1 MPRKNKLLLVD
12 DEADFRE
19 IIAKFLVRR
28 GIGFEMA
35 GGCMEA
41 LDWLGRDSF
50 DVAIMDVSMPGLDG
64 FECMAEMKKIQ
75 PDIEVIILTGHASI
89 NAGLTGMKKGAFDYC
104 LKPVDFDELLEKIIL
119 AREKASALSAC
130 NRK

>member
-1 MPRKNKLLLVD
+1 MQENSKLLLVD

-19 IIAKFLVRR
+19 IMSKYFIRR
-28 GIGFEMA
+28 KIDFEMA

-50 DVAIMDVSMPGLDG
+50 DVVIMDVSMPGLDG
-64 FECMAEMKKIQ
+64 FECMVEMKKIK
-75 PDIEVIILTGHASI
+75 PELEVIVLTGHASL
-89 NAGLTGMKKGAFDYC
+89 NAGLTGMKRGAFDYC

-119 AREKASALSAC
+119 AREKASAKG
-130 NRK
+130 RG

>member
-1 MPRKNKLLLVD
+1 MLEKSKLLLVD

-19 IIAKFLVRR
+19 IMAKFFSRR
-28 GIGFEMA
+28 GIDFETA

-50 DVAIMDVSMPGLDG
+50 DVVIMDVSMPGLDG
-64 FECMAEMKKIQ
+64 FECMAEMKKVK
-75 PDIEVIILTGHASI
+75 PEVEVIILTGHASI
-89 NAGLTGMKKGAFDYC
+89 NAGVIGMKKGAFDYC

-119 AREKASALSAC
+119 AREKASGKG
-130 NRK
+130 RD